1 MNTDLHPPQT
11 DKPSQATSVEALE
24 WRYIPVYE
32 VVMGFAFALLGLIS
46 TIALIGGLLSGSSP
60 SFDDLILVIAA
71 AFIGNGVAVLAFRSV
86 SQAWL
91 RIRVQEDIEVHW
103 WLRNI
108 THRVSQA
115 DAQAVRLTMYIS
127 PIFGMR
133 AEAILILSGKEQSID
148 LPILR
153 HLLPS
158 KKFRRDALNL
168 AQALQ
173 IPLQIPD
180 RNSIPPGFRSSF
192 DALRIDSSNIVPDS
206 TAQKQQP
213 ETEIEP
219 LIEPLIE
226 KLLLSPVTWQATGDG
241 EYPHQ
246 LEFSGHTWQIR
257 VNDWPEY
264 ETVYSLMRAQEAVRD
279 LHEIPTNWK
288 RP

>member
-1 MNTDLHPPQT
+1 MNTDFHPPQT
-11 DKPSQATSVEALE
+11 DKPSQAAPAEALE
-24 WRYIPVYE
+24 WRYIPAYE

-46 TIALIGGLLSGSSP
+46 TITLIGGLLSGISP

-71 AFIGNGVAVLAFRSV
+71 AFIGTGVAALTFRSV
-86 SQAWL
+86 SQSWL

-103 WLRNI
+103 WLRHI
-108 THRVSQA
+108 THRVSRT
-115 DAQAVRLTMYIS
+115 DAQAVRLTMHIS

-158 KKFRRDALNL
+158 KKFRKDALDL

-173 IPLQIPD
+173 IPLQIPE

-192 DALRIDSSNIVPDS
+192 DTLRIDSSHIVSDS
-206 TAQKQQP
+206 TARKLQQK
-213 ETEIEP
+213 TEIES
-219 LIEPLIE
+219 LIK
-226 KLLLSPVTWQATGDG
+226 KLLLSPVSWQTTGDG
-241 EYPHQ
+241 EFPHQ
-246 LEFSGHTWQIR
+246 LEFGGCTWQIR

-264 ETVYSLMRAQEAVRD
+264 ETVYSLMLAQEAVRD
-279 LHEIPTNWK
+279 LHAIPANWK
-288 RP
+288 LC